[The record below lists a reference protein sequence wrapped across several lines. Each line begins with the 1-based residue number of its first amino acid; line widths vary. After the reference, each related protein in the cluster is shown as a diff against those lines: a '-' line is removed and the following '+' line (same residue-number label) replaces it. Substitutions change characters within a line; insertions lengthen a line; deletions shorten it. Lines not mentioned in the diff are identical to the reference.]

1 MNNVSFPPL
10 PLSEWHDT
18 RDTLRGYAQLL
29 GKIRQSLTPP
39 QPHWWHVSLRV
50 ADTGLTTTP
59 MLIPGTEDTVE
70 LRLDLLNHNLVIE
83 QSRARGAPAT
93 LALSGQSIREFRDQ
107 VLERFA
113 AMGVQPE
120 IDRSL
125 FDSDQPGVYDPTAVT
140 RYFQVARAIDAILK
154 QFQGE
159 LAGKTSPVQLWPHHF
174 DLSLVWF
181 SGRKVPDVDP
191 ADEEYADEQMAFG
204 FSTGDE
210 GFPAPYIYITAYPW
224 PEQLSDMPLPAPA
237 RWHLET
243 WKGAL
248 VMYDALREFS
258 DPATALLSVLR
269 AAQQAAASLMR

>member
-10 PLSEWHDT
+10 SLSEWRDT

-50 ADTGLTTTP
+50 TNSGLTTTP
-59 MLIPGTEDTVE
+59 MPIPGTEDTVE
-70 LRLDLLNHNLVIE
+70 IRLDLLNHNVIIE
-83 QSRARGAPAT
+83 HSRQVTPDT
-93 LALSGQSIREFRDQ
+93 LALSAQSIREFRDQ
-107 VLERFA
+107 VLERLA
-113 AMGVQPE
+113 AMDVRPA

-125 FDSDQPGVYDPTAVT
+125 FDSDQPGVYDRAAVT
-140 RYFQVARAIDAILK
+140 RYFRAASAIDGILK
-154 QFQGE
+154 QFKSE
-159 LAGKTSPVQLWPHHF
+159 LSGRTSPVQLWPHHF

-191 ADEEYADEQMAFG
+191 ADEEYSDEQMAFG

-210 GFPAPYIYITAYPW
+210 GIPEPYIYITAYPW
-224 PEQLSDMPLPAPA
+224 PEQLGDMSLPAPA
-237 RWHLET
+237 LWHLET

-248 VMYDALREFS
+248 IMYDALREFP
-258 DPATALLSVLR
+258 DPAATLLDVLR
-269 AAQQAAASLMR
+269 AAQKAGASLMG